1 MHGETY
7 KARWF
12 VLARVPHGTVLIYY
26 DRKCMDEAHIV
37 GFIDMRQVIAV
48 QEGNRTITFNALRSK
63 SSLLYTA
70 QTTSLIVL
78 YLLTHLSLHFH
89 LIIRSK

>member
-26 DRKCMDEAHIV
+26 DRKSMDEANIV
-37 GFIDMRQVIAV
+37 GFSTCD
-48 QEGNRTITFNALRSK
+48 G
-63 SSLLYTA
+63 
-70 QTTSLIVL
+70 
-78 YLLTHLSLHFH
+78 
-89 LIIRSK
+89 